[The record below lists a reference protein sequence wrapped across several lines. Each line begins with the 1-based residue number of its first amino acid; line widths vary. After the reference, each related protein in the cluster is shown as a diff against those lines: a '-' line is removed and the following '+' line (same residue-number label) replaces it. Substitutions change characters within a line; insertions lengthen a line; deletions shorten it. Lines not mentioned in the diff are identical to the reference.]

1 MPEDIAMTPT
11 SKDAL
16 PEPPIRPDLQRV
28 IDAKLATLDAARPD
42 AVARRRRTGHWT
54 ARENIDHLLDADSFL
69 EYGQLARPAMRT
81 MAGPADGF
89 IMGTGTVDG
98 HRVAVAA
105 YDYTVYVG
113 TQSFINHAKIDRFL
127 RLVHDLKLPL
137 VIWAEGGGWRP
148 HETNMAHRDHVE
160 TFVLLARLSGLVP
173 TVAIVAG
180 RCFAGNAN
188 IVGLCDVAIATPKI
202 AMGMAGPALV
212 EAALGQKLTPEELG
226 PAEVHQRS
234 GAIDVLVED
243 EREAGEAARKY
254 LSYFRGA
261 DVPGTEPNTL
271 ALRNLVPENMRRAYD
286 VRQAIAGIADVGSIL
301 ELRPRF
307 ASGAVTAFIKVGGRP
322 MGVIA
327 NQPMVRAGAM
337 DTPVCDKMSRFI
349 QLCDAHD
356 IPILV
361 LCDTPGLMIGPDA
374 EATALVKHSARILTA
389 FANATVPFM
398 AVVLRKAYG
407 LGYQVLAAMPL
418 SPTIVVAWPTAE
430 FGMMGTEGAT
440 KILYR
445 KELDALPDESARR
458 DLEARLARESRDR
471 NTALEVAGRY
481 EYDDVI
487 DPAETRDVVLKFLTS
502 LPPTAPRGGRK
513 RVIDNW

>member
-1 MPEDIAMTPT
+1 MTTEPKTLTEEAALRPE
-11 SKDAL
+11 
-16 PEPPIRPDLQRV
+16 LQRV

-42 AVARRRRTGHWT
+42 AVAKRRKTGHWT
-54 ARENIDHLLDADSFL
+54 ARENIDHFLDADSFL
-69 EYGQLARPAMRT
+69 EYGQLARPAMRS
-81 MAGPADGF
+81 MSGPADGF

-98 HRVAVAA
+98 QRVAVAA

-127 RLVHDLKLPL
+127 RIVHDLRLPF

-180 RCFAGNAN
+180 RTFAGNAN

-234 GAIDVLVED
+234 GAIDILVDD
-243 EREAGEAARKY
+243 EKAAGEAARKY
-254 LSYFRGA
+254 LSYFRG
-261 DVPGTEPNTL
+261 PGVAGQEPNVI
-271 ALRNLVPENMRRAYD
+271 ALRDLIPESMRRAYD
-286 VRQAIAGIADVGSIL
+286 VRAAIAGIADLGSIQ

-307 ASGAVTAFIKVGGRP
+307 AGGVVTALIKVGGCP
-322 MGVIA
+322 IGVIA

-337 DTPVCDKMSRFI
+337 DTPVCDKISRFI

-356 IPILV
+356 IPMLV

-389 FANATVPFM
+389 LANATVPFM

-430 FGMMGTEGAT
+430 FGMMGTEGAA
-440 KILYR
+440 KITNR
-445 KELDALPDESARR
+445 RELDALPDDAARAK
-458 DLEARLARESRDR
+458 LEAKLSRESRER
-471 NTALEVAGRY
+471 NDALEVASRY

-502 LPPTAPRGGRK
+502 LPPAPPRVGRK
-513 RVIDNW
+513 RFIDNW